1 MFGGILSSLA
11 FRKRDEIRKTKEK
24 LQSKSAT
31 SEDYLRAKTRKK
43 RKKK

>member
-11 FRKRDEIRKTKEK
+11 LLKREEIRKTREK

-31 SEDYLRAKTRKK
+31 SEDYLRAKARKK

>member
-1 MFGGILSSLA
+1 MFGGFLA
-11 FRKRDEIRKTKEK
+11 SIAYRKREEIRKTKEK

-31 SEDYLRAKTRKK
+31 SEDYQRAKARKK